1 MHSLENSIATINKT
15 LAAKD
20 GYISW
25 GHILIKNIF
34 LRFENKIYEISGDN
48 ITSCTVADAKVITTD
63 HQMSFIPTLFEDKNI
78 NYIILSEQTYASQIK
93 KTIPPI
99 LDDQAQLLGINV
111 RIAHHDKKSIQKALC
126 NRFACITHD
135 GLCISKGYNF
145 DDTYVAAQLLE
156 KTAKSFLLSAKI
168 GGAKSINIVEAWLMQ
183 KFYQLKYAKEAVR
196 NK

>member
-48 ITSCTVADAKVITTD
+48 IKSCTVA
-63 HQMSFIPTLFEDKNI
+63 DKNI

-183 KFYQLKYAKEAVR
+183 KFYQLKYA
-196 NK
+196 